1 MNQDPGGI
9 DEDAIAKLSEND
21 RDDALSSLFDRL
33 EAEKNATSRRVVLE
47 NREIR
52 PRLFIRTKQRV

>member
-1 MNQDPGGI
+1 MRMFQNYLPARRGDHPDSGI

-47 NREIR
+47 NREI
-52 PRLFIRTKQRV
+52 